1 MMLASGTELF
11 GVLLLCMFG
20 AAGLGA
26 LIAALEL
33 AAKPGGSLV
42 GTLAA
47 GLAFTCC
54 LVVMG
59 ILLPLFVRPYEAP
72 VLAYVFLLGMALLV
86 TGGLFAKH
94 LRRLRAGRRDR
105 P

>member
-20 AAGLGA
+20 VAGVSA

-33 AAKPGGSLV
+33 AAKPGGSLI

-47 GLAFTCC
+47 GLAFACC
-54 LVVMG
+54 LVLAG
-59 ILLPLFVRPYEAP
+59 IFLPFFVRPYEAP
-72 VLAYVFLLGMALLV
+72 ALAYALFLGTALLV